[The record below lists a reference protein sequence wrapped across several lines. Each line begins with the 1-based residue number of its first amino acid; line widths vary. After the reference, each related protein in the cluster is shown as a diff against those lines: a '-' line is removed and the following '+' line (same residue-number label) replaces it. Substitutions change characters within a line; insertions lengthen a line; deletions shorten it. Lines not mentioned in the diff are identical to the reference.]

1 MDGHVMANRLIHTEK
16 HQTRTGTVHTAKV
29 YRNAEYNEW
38 VVKFAVDSHLLQKSD
53 YFASDKADAVD
64 TAKYHIKRVANQFA

>member
-1 MDGHVMANRLIHTEK
+1 MASRLIHTEK
-16 HQTRTGTVHTAKV
+16 HETRSGTVHAAKV
-29 YRNAEYNEW
+29 YRSAEYNEW
-38 VVKFAVDSHLLQKSD
+38 IVKFSVDSHLLQKSD